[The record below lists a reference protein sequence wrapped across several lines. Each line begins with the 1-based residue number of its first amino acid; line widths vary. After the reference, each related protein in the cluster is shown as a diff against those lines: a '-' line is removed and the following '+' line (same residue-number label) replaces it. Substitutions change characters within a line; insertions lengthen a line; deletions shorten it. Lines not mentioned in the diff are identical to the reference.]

1 MHGRKNI
8 KIHKF
13 VLDNVID
20 LVGKV
25 ERRQR
30 QTCITQKVTNKG
42 WKEEVEECEHRRKKE
57 GRTTEN

>member
-1 MHGRKNI
+1 ML
-8 KIHKF
+8 
-13 VLDNVID
+13 VSVID

-25 ERRQR
+25 ERRPR

-42 WKEEVEECEHRRKKE
+42 WKEEVEECEQRIKKE